1 MWLNADI
8 LEGPV
13 NATQPPLNA
22 ARFLRL
28 SRDVLAGS
36 VLSPGWTTRF
46 GPQLP
51 NPLVNIRSGSYSMA
65 HVQAMKQQL
74 TDAGVDQAVTFPVRA
89 GLLASTES
97 KESLIWLLQQVEE
110 RAKESTRLEKNSKLT
125 YDLKMFQKMSKKNIH
140 LLVFFGR
147 KSEAVQT

>member
-1 MWLNADI
+1 
-8 LEGPV
+8 
-13 NATQPPLNA
+13 
-22 ARFLRL
+22 
-28 SRDVLAGS
+28 
-36 VLSPGWTTRF
+36 
-46 GPQLP
+46 
-51 NPLVNIRSGSYSMA
+51 MA

-110 RAKESTRLEKNSKLT
+110 RAKETTRLEKNSKLT